1 MWVIPADWWEPGR
14 VWGCDSRDAAGE
26 TLTFFLRGVVISG
39 EIIVLGSNSSRMWCL
54 YVIIVVVSLDGRL
67 RVHGSVV

>member
-26 TLTFFLRGVVISG
+26 TLTFFFKGGRNFGGDHRPGFELQS
-39 EIIVLGSNSSRMWCL
+39 
-54 YVIIVVVSLDGRL
+54 YVAFVCNHSC
-67 RVHGSVV
+67 S